1 MPTKIYIEEYASFER
16 DGKGNVIG
24 PGRLLSSSNVSV
36 GVASAQSSA
45 FSDATQVLIVES
57 DVACQFEVGDNPT
70 AGSASQYLSPNN
82 RKLVPVPKNKTG
94 NLLKLAVI
102 EQQ

>member
-1 MPTKIYIEEYASFER
+1 MPTKIYIEEYSNFER

-24 PGRLLSSSNVSV
+24 PGRLLANPNVSV
-36 GVASAQSSA
+36 GATSAQSPS
-45 FSDATQVLIVES
+45 FSDSTQVLIVES
-57 DVACQFEVGDNPT
+57 DVACQFEIGDSPT
-70 AGSASQYLSPNN
+70 ADANSQYLSPNN